1 MTHTFRLPQ
10 RAFRTDRSISLLFFV
25 LALLP
30 VAASFFLTTDGSL
43 TTAHI
48 GGLSVPL
55 HTVCLFELTTG
66 YRCPVCGMTRTF
78 AFMGHGQFARAWQMS
93 VPGVLLYLFCLF
105 EIPLRGIWML
115 RGRMPRVLRVL
126 EPVLFATV
134 GAVDAIFFLAQFI
147 R

>member
-1 MTHTFRLPQ
+1 MTRTFRLS
-10 RAFRTDRSISLLFFV
+10 RWALGTDRNSSLLFFL

-55 HTVCLFELTTG
+55 RTVCLFELTTG

-93 VPGVLLYLFCLF
+93 APGVLLYLFCLF
-105 EIPLRGIWML
+105 EIPLRGIWLL
-115 RGRMPRVLRVL
+115 RGRMSRVLRVL
-126 EPVLFATV
+126 EPALFAAV
-134 GAVDAIFFLAQFI
+134 GTVDAVFFIAQFM